1 MNKHFLEPQFS
12 EGKMKLEL
20 DLSNYTTK
28 TDLKNETGNDTSKFV
43 KKIDLESLKSHADK
57 LDNDKQKMYQLI

>member
-1 MNKHFLEPQFS
+1 MNKHFLEPQFL

>member
-1 MNKHFLEPQFS
+1 MNKYFLEPQFS
-12 EGKMKLEL
+12 EGKIKFEL

-28 TDLKNETGNDTSKFV
+28 TDLKNETGIDTSKFV

>member
-1 MNKHFLEPQFS
+1 MNKYFLEPQFS
-12 EGKMKLEL
+12 EEKIKFEL

-28 TDLKNETGNDTSKFV
+28 TDLKNETGIDTSKFV